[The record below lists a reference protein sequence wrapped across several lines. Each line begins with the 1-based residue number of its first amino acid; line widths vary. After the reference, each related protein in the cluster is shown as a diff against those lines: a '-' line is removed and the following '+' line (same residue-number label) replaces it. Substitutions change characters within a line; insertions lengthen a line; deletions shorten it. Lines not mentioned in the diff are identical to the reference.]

1 MKIGDKTVDEIIV
14 VGNDG
19 ELLAT
24 ITDDDVVSKKD
35 IIIDFVTRD
44 CCQSRH
50 QD

>member
-1 MKIGDKTVDEIIV
+1 MKIGDKLVEEIIIK
-14 VGNDG
+14 GNDG

-24 ITDDDVVSKKD
+24 ITDEDVVSKRD
-35 IIIDFVTRD
+35 LIIEFVTRD